1 MDKST
6 KFERVRELTALVAA
20 LDGELKQAKAKVK
33 NIQAEIRKTEA
44 MREELITSTET
55 QTTFA

>member
-1 MDKST
+1 MDKAQ
-6 KFERVRELTALVAA
+6 KLDRVRELTNLVSALAT
-20 LDGELKQAKAKVK
+20 ELNTAKARVK
-33 NIQAEIRKTEA
+33 ELQVEIRKTEA

>member
-1 MDKST
+1 MDKAQ
-6 KFERVRELTALVAA
+6 KLDRVRELTNLVIA
-20 LDGELKQAKAKVK
+20 LDSELTAAKAKVK

-55 QTTFA
+55 QTTFV

>member
-1 MDKST
+1 MDKAQ
-6 KFERVRELTALVAA
+6 KLDRVRELTNLVIA
-20 LDGELKQAKAKVK
+20 LDSELTAAKAKVK

-44 MREELITSTET
+44 LREELITSTET